1 MNQRYVLTTVK
12 LKDLLSHKVQ
22 TQNLLFTFTWNVKR
36 PQNNFVPIFNS
47 KVGVRLIH
55 ECDLYSS
62 KYGTYMYNY
71 MYIPL
76 DMIATLTFLCSFDI
90 GINVQNNGETI
101 IRI

>member
-62 KYGTYMYNY
+62 KYGSHLFAKLR
-71 MYIPL
+71 PGPK
-76 DMIATLTFLCSFDI
+76 I
-90 GINVQNNGETI
+90 GIVA
-101 IRI
+101 IRGA

>member
-62 KYGTYMYNY
+62 KYGSFVDFG
-71 MYIPL
+71 IPNWL
-76 DMIATLTFLCSFDI
+76 KPDSEVNLEF
-90 GINVQNNGETI
+90 Q
-101 IRI
+101 